1 MKTVKKWK
9 WTFIAIS
16 LAMILLGLCLIIW
29 PHISATVLCYL
40 FGALILIT
48 GIVRIVCYIRRG
60 VSALFHYHELPLGL
74 LDILLAVFFFSRSRY
89 VVLVLPVVI
98 GIMILVDS
106 IFELQMAIDLKQLGL
121 GRWWSILALSI
132 LSILFSFLLVLN
144 PFEGSVTLM
153 VFVGLSLIVDG
164 IQSLCSVIC
173 ASRYMK
179 RVQPIDVDYVE
190 IR

>member
-9 WTFIAIS
+9 WIFIGIAF
-16 LAMILLGLCLIIW
+16 AMIILGLCLIIW

-60 VSALFHYHELPLGL
+60 VSAFFHYYELPLGI

-89 VVLVLPVVI
+89 VILVLPIVI

-106 IFELQMAIDLKQLGL
+106 IFELQMAIDLRRLGL
-121 GRWWSILALSI
+121 GRWWSMLVLSV

-153 VFVGLSLIVDG
+153 VFIGLSLIVDG
-164 IQSLCSVIC
+164 IQSLCSVIY

-179 RVQPIDVDYVE
+179 KVQPIEVDYVKIE
-190 IR
+190 

>member
-9 WTFIAIS
+9 WTFIGIA
-16 LAMILLGLCLIIW
+16 LAMIILGLCLVIW
-29 PHISATVLCYL
+29 PNISATVLCYL

-60 VSALFHYHELPLGL
+60 VSALFHYYELPLGM
-74 LDILLAVFFFSRSRY
+74 LDILLAVFFFSRSQY
-89 VVLVLPVVI
+89 VVLALPIVI
-98 GIMILVDS
+98 GIMIMVDS
-106 IFELQMAIDLKQLGL
+106 IFELQMAIDLRRLGL

-132 LSILFSFLLVLN
+132 LSILFSFLLMLN

-153 VFVGLSLIVDG
+153 IFIGLSLIVDG

-173 ASRYMK
+173 ASRYIRK
-179 RVQPIDVDYVE
+179 ARPIDVDYIE
-190 IR
+190 IE